1 LRDHWEVQDVVLTIS
16 LCLCLTRN
24 EPIPVLWRGAAK
36 LKIWEEFG
44 WNCRETVARA
54 TKVLKGTASTWFENW
69 EPEQRDWE
77 SFKSDLIDLF
87 PPKRNLAEKLKRAV
101 LLTSEE
107 FQTYCEYARE
117 KLLLLNRTRIKFT
130 EAELVELI
138 IADIRGRLEKKSTY
152 P

>member
-44 WNCRETVARA
+44 WNGRETVSRA
-54 TKVLKGTASTWFENW
+54 AKVLKGTASTWFENW